1 MIFGRAG
8 VGRSRCVRQALCRSV
23 CWIGGHPLWFGQ
35 MQQQMFDQFQQAMV
49 MMVQMFR
56 SLHRDQMQLVR
67 EELDRLHELTAELQS
82 LQADLAKNPPQELA
96 TSPPAQADSSA
107 VQDLKSVRKAAEPA
121 ATGNRPH
128 VAQPAAPG
136 LHHAPAAA
144 EQLSLPPPGGVADG
158 DMHAWLSQRIAAL
171 SARAAKPLAKAPR
184 PRARQIV
191 GRSGSMRALALHGNQ

>member
-8 VGRSRCVRQALCRSV
+8 VGRSRCVRQALCRSVCWIGGHLSSRGRAWTRSTALCRSV

-107 VQDLKSVRKAAEPA
+107 A
-121 ATGNRPH
+121 
-128 VAQPAAPG
+128 
-136 LHHAPAAA
+136 
-144 EQLSLPPPGGVADG
+144 
-158 DMHAWLSQRIAAL
+158 
-171 SARAAKPLAKAPR
+171 
-184 PRARQIV
+184 
-191 GRSGSMRALALHGNQ
+191 